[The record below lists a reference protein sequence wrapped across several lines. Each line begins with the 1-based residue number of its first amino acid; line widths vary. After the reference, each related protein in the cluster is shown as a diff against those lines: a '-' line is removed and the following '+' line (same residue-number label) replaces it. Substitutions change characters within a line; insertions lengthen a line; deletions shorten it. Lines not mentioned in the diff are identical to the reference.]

1 MSPHIPLLMPDLD
14 LPPRQTITL
23 SSWLIPLGRS
33 VCAGDRL
40 VELAAGE
47 VLVDLP
53 APAAGK
59 LIQKSIQEG
68 EVVRAHQLLGI
79 LQAERES

>member
-1 MSPHIPLLMPDLD
+1 MLEMPDLD
-14 LPPRQTITL
+14 LPPRQAIVL
-23 SSWLIPLGRS
+23 SCWLVPLGRS

-40 VELAAGE
+40 LELSAGE

-59 LIQKSIQEG
+59 LIQKSVQEG
-68 EVVRAHQLLGI
+68 QAVKAKQVLGV
-79 LQAERES
+79 LQAEREA